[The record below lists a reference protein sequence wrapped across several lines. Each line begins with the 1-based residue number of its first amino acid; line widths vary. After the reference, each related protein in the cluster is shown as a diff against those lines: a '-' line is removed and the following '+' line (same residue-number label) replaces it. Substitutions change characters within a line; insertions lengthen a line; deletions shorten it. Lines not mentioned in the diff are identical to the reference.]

1 MTGLW
6 LLQLHIMLSQRGR
19 GRKRGRG
26 GREGEGCCSRRQL
39 PHINLMH
46 PRRPRVSPTAIRS
59 LVRTVSRFAAKR
71 QPSFFSSFLVLSVVC
86 RFLRWRK
93 RERRRINC
101 APCSCFGT
109 HPSGDLSHRGKE
121 HRVPKPPYMHH
132 KGKWENGG
140 KREREGDQRGRW
152 DQVSKNEMQFF
163 SSSALLYVQL
173 LSCARLW
180 LCGLYED
187 LRLGW
192 YAMHI

>member
-1 MTGLW
+1 MPHVHVLGLI
-6 LLQLHIMLSQRGR
+6 HPEICRIEQR
-19 GRKRGRG
+19 K
-26 GREGEGCCSRRQL
+26 
-39 PHINLMH
+39 
-46 PRRPRVSPTAIRS
+46 
-59 LVRTVSRFAAKR
+59 
-71 QPSFFSSFLVLSVVC
+71 
-86 RFLRWRK
+86 
-93 RERRRINC
+93 
-101 APCSCFGT
+101 
-109 HPSGDLSHRGKE
+109 
-121 HRVPKPPYMHH
+121 VPKPPYMHH

-192 YAMHI
+192 YAMHIRMLRSWENVHPLIQEDYNIIF